1 MAEKMLLIEEEER
14 RLEEI
19 LRELTLLREEADEAK
34 LQMIC
39 FRNEHTIFEENLA
52 HAHAQQDSG
61 FTYFADRN
69 AYIEQ
74 ELSDMKGLVRMQ
86 DDKFS
91 DKLSAL
97 DTEGRQTHAVM
108 AGCLTRQEFLAY
120 KEDKQSELTALKNQV
135 SLLMGSSLISAPLRA

>member
-1 MAEKMLLIEEEER
+1 MSSA
-14 RLEEI
+14 
-19 LRELTLLREEADEAK
+19 LREDADDAK
-34 LQMIC
+34 QQMIV

-52 HAHAQQDSG
+52 QAHAQQDSG
-61 FTYFADRN
+61 FTSFAGRN

-74 ELSDMKGLVRMQ
+74 ELADMKGLVRMQ

-108 AGCLTRQEFLAY
+108 AGCLTRQEFLACRCAT
-120 KEDKQSELTALKNQV
+120 KAA
-135 SLLMGSSLISAPLRA
+135 SLSS